1 MRSISRFVAG
11 VATLLAAGPVLATPS
26 LSCASA
32 TMVRSGTNPTTGHY
46 FEVYAIDGVSWD
58 FANTCANASSY
69 QGVQG
74 HLATITSS
82 GENTYVDQ
90 LRHDALGQGLVQPQ
104 TWVGGLQDGGG
115 WRWVNEEGP
124 FPAVNDSVAYANWA
138 PGEPNNS
145 GGVESHLTMG
155 RYDSG
160 GPWVDGGWND
170 EGAAPGSI
178 GGYIVEYDLPRP
190 AACSGSTCQTIDG
203 QILSLPPAALT
214 PGATLNFNAFEFT
227 DPRVASGR
235 CGVDPLVLFGP
246 AYGRPELRIPPYLCG
261 SPQFVVVFVDTRN
274 ADGSPLEF
282 PSGTVFIENDTQV
295 VLPDNTPYACKDTKG
310 PIFPT
315 QGENPQF
322 QDIVVYQT
330 TDPAR
335 MLEDLPGNQA
345 QDPQFA
351 GAASEVT
358 NGCGSSRGAGKE
370 TSYFVVGMHIDFGAL
385 GATEAGWQDRF
396 VALSRY
402 KLTLLQQSVAL
413 ARTAGA
419 LKNGDAT
426 KMSAQLDNAVKKL
439 DRGDSRG
446 ALGHVQQFLKFV
458 NAARYT
464 PVPENN
470 YNGEHL
476 MRGQNIEFTLRVKVV
491 PNRSCPR
498 K

>member
-1 MRSISRFVAG
+1 MRSTIRFVAG
-11 VATLLAAGPVLATPS
+11 LVAVLAAGQALAAPS
-26 LSCASA
+26 LSCSSA

-46 FEVYAIDGVSWD
+46 FEVYAANAVTWD
-58 FANTCANASSY
+58 FANSCATASSY
-69 QGVQG
+69 QGTQG

-82 GENTYVDQ
+82 GEESYVDQ
-90 LRHDALGQGLVQPQ
+90 LRHDALGSGLPQPQ
-104 TWVGGLQDGGG
+104 TWVGGYQDDSG
-115 WRWVNEEGP
+115 WRWVNFEGP
-124 FPAVNDSVAYANWA
+124 IPTTNDSTAYANWA

-145 GGVESHLTMG
+145 GGVESHLTLG
-155 RYDSG
+155 RYDNG

-170 EGAAPGSI
+170 EGAAPGLI

-190 AACSGSTCQTIDG
+190 AACSGSSCQTIDG
-203 QILSLPPAALT
+203 QILTLLPAALT
-214 PGATLNFNAFEFT
+214 PGAKLNFNAYEFT
-227 DPRVASGR
+227 DPRVASGK
-235 CGVDPLVLFGP
+235 CGVEELVLFGA
-246 AYGRPELRIPPYLCG
+246 AYGKPELRLPPYLCG
-261 SPQFVVVFVDTRN
+261 SPQFVVVFVDSRN
-274 ADGSPLEF
+274 ADGTPLNF
-282 PSGTVFIENDTQV
+282 PSGTVFIENETQV
-295 VLPDNTPYACKDTKG
+295 VLPDNTPYQCKDTKG

-315 QGENPQF
+315 KDENPQF

-335 MLEDLPGNQA
+335 MLEDLPGNRA

-351 GAASEVT
+351 GAAAEVT

-385 GATEAGWQDRF
+385 GATQAGWQDRF
-396 VALSRY
+396 VALTRY

-413 ARTAGA
+413 AKATGA

-439 DRGDSRG
+439 DRGDPDD

-458 NAARYT
+458 NAAKYT
-464 PVPENN
+464 PVPVNN

-491 PNRSCPR
+491 PYASCSSH
-498 K
+498 